1 MPESAD
7 LSRVSPP
14 DDEQLL
20 RVTVGTHR
28 GYPLLTVAGEI
39 DIMTARRFTEALDAV
54 LGQPPL
60 DAAVLC
66 EMSGVT
72 FVGSHGMAA
81 LTAAA
86 ARAREGGRE
95 VRIVVP
101 ERSVVVRTFR
111 IGGIDQLCAIH
122 HSLDAAAADAL
133 G

>member
-1 MPESAD
+1 M
-7 LSRVSPP
+7 SRVSPP

-20 RVTVGTHR
+20 HVTVGTHR
-28 GYPLLTVAGEI
+28 GHPLLTVAGEI

-54 LGQPPL
+54 LDQPPR

-66 EMSGVT
+66 ELSGIT

-86 ARAREGGRE
+86 ARAREEGRDL
-95 VRIVVP
+95 RLVVP

-111 IGGIDQLCAIH
+111 IGGVEQLCAIH
-122 HSLDAAAADAL
+122 HDLDEAAA
-133 G
+133 GS